1 MEVVYA
7 RNNATMYQTLI
18 RIGKDKNLTLYN
30 QEELSSNVMMINST
44 KIYFDSEY
52 CAEAKK

>member
-18 RIGKDKNLTLYN
+18 RIGKDKNLALYN

>member
-18 RIGKDKNLTLYN
+18 RIGKDKNLALYN
-30 QEELSSNVMMINST
+30 QEELSSKEKEENTSM
-44 KIYFDSEY
+44 
-52 CAEAKK
+52 

>member
-30 QEELSSNVMMINST
+30 QEELRSNVMMINST
-44 KIYFDSEY
+44 KIYFTL
-52 CAEAKK
+52 